1 MATQHRRWIYLFF
14 CFCCL
19 PAIAQQNSSAKLPEA
34 ATSVPTDTAN
44 RLIALDVIV
53 ADPSGHAVTGLQQQD
68 FTLLDDKQPQKIISF
83 HAVTATSTDS
93 PPAEILLVIDE
104 VNTSFRDTALARQQI
119 EKLLNQNSGD
129 LAWPVSVVSF
139 SASGAT
145 ETTPS
150 RDRKALIADLD
161 QSDHGLRGPAR
172 AQGIYG
178 AVERLNLSL
187 RTLGQLVDYEA
198 KRPGRK
204 LVIWISPGWTLL
216 STPRVEL
223 TSENQQELFRTIVG
237 LSDGL
242 RRSRITLYNV
252 DPVGSGG
259 GVLKSY
265 YKDFVKGVSAAKQVR
280 IGNLA
285 LQVLAYQSGGLVLNT
300 SNDLAGEIAT
310 CMNDASAYY
319 VLSFNGAVGDG
330 PNEYHGLQVKAD
342 KSGLDARTRT
352 GYYAQPEQ
360 VHNH

>member
-1 MATQHRRWIYLFF
+1 MATRYRGWIYLF
-14 CFCCL
+14 CFCCF
-19 PAIAQQNSSAKLPEA
+19 PAFAQQNSPAKNSEA
-34 ATSVPTDTAN
+34 VTPVTTDTAN
-44 RLIALDVIV
+44 RLITLDVV
-53 ADPSGHAVTGLQQQD
+53 AADPSGHAIPGLQQQD

-83 HAVTATSTDS
+83 QAVSATSTDGPS
-93 PPAEILLVIDE
+93 AEILLVIDE

-119 EKLLNQNSGD
+119 AKLLSQNSGD
-129 LAWPVSVVSF
+129 LAWPVSIVSF

-150 RDRKALIADLD
+150 RDRKTLIAQLD
-161 QSDHGLRGPAR
+161 QSDHGLRGPTR
-172 AQGIYG
+172 AQGTYG
-178 AVERLNLSL
+178 ALERLNLSL

-242 RRSRITLYNV
+242 RRARITLYNV
-252 DPVGSGG
+252 NPVGSGG

-300 SNDLAGEIAT
+300 SNDLVGEIAT
-310 CMNDASAYY
+310 CMNDANAYY
-319 VLSFNGAVGDG
+319 VLSFEGAVGDG
-330 PNEYHGLQVKAD
+330 PNEYHGIEVKVD
-342 KSGLDARTRT
+342 KPGLDVRTSS

-360 VHNH
+360 AHNH